1 MTYKVLKNTELG
13 EVLAGLGAN
22 IKKSSLQSG
31 AWEGPYAVA
40 AIVIDHVKPD
50 AEVHEKASDVWVVL
64 KGNGVFILGGAL
76 KDEKRTG
83 DSELIGSA
91 VEGGERFEVG
101 PGDVID
107 IPPGVPHQVDA
118 LDSRLELL
126 IVKIR
131 Q

>member
-1 MTYKVLKNTELG
+1 MDYKVVKDTRLVEAFA
-13 EVLAGLGAN
+13 ELGAN

-31 AWEGPYAVA
+31 SWDGPYAVA
-40 AIVIDHVKPD
+40 AIVIDHVRPD

-83 DSELIGSA
+83 DNELTGTA
-91 VEGGERFEVG
+91 VEGGECFEVG
-101 PGDVID
+101 AGDVID
-107 IPPGVPHQVDA
+107 ILPGVPHQVDA
-118 LDSRLELL
+118 LKGRLELL
-126 IVKIR
+126 IIKVA